1 MVMFARSDQLEI
13 KCEARPGTSHVRP
26 HKTKDPIDGFV
37 SVWGIDCPA
46 CERGHLKDDPHFAR
60 NRHRIP
66 LTPDEQE
73 EAEQAVRDA
82 AAMDAQ
88 IKLMEARQR
97 QQQYRELVATG
108 ELGAS
113 LDEPVITTSSEV
125 VSASVPVNGEA
136 PEPDPAASYRGLTVK
151 DLRDL
156 ARDRGLPVTGSK
168 DELVGR
174 HAEYDRQP

>member
-1 MVMFARSDQLEI
+1 
-13 KCEARPGTSHVRP
+13 
-26 HKTKDPIDGFV
+26 
-37 SVWGIDCPA
+37 
-46 CERGHLKDDPHFAR
+46 
-60 NRHRIP
+60 
-66 LTPDEQE
+66 
-73 EAEQAVRDA
+73 
-82 AAMDAQ
+82 
-88 IKLMEARQR
+88 
-97 QQQYRELVATG
+97 
-108 ELGAS
+108 
-113 LDEPVITTSSEV
+113 VITTSSEV